1 MAENR
6 KKELLIEDEFCP
18 SYSLEET
25 HLGDMQEDVE
35 IKNTPIKGKVCI
47 QECFTFIPRVQNLLN

>member
-6 KKELLIEDEFCP
+6 NKELLIVDEFCP

-25 HLGDMQEDVE
+25 HLGDMQEDGE
-35 IKNTPIKGKVCI
+35 IKNTPIKGKFC
-47 QECFTFIPRVQNLLN
+47 

>member
-6 KKELLIEDEFCP
+6 NEELSINYEFCP

-25 HLGDMQEDVE
+25 HVIVGDMQDVG
-35 IKNTPIKGKVCI
+35 IKNTPIKGKFCI
-47 QECFTFIPRVQNLLN
+47 HK